1 MSALILL
8 VREDDHSVGYDRN
21 VVILTQPK
29 GFVKQKNKLV
39 PLFKLLYG
47 KYPKVAKAME
57 ERHIRYNQ
65 QVQRVEQ
72 DEKEGKAYIIR
83 PAESLNIGK
92 VEKDPD
98 ELRRVYE
105 IGRQTALRQ
114 LDAIR
119 EFISKE

>member
-1 MSALILL
+1 MTDSIPYEIM
-8 VREDDHSVGYDRN
+8 VSNGYDRN